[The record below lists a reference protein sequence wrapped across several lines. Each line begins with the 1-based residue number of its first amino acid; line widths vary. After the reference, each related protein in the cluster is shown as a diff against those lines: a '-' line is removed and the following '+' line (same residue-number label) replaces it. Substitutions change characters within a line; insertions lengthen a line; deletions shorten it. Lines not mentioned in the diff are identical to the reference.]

1 MPNDLLPDYVVLADP
16 SLLPLPVGG
25 FPHRI
30 ALLPGETTLEMVR
43 AERGFI
49 ATFLVEPDCSD
60 EALNSRALT
69 EYLDRRI
76 AVLVYARR
84 ARELRPFL
92 RREDRF
98 KARGYTLTVLL

>member
-16 SLLPLPVGG
+16 SLLPLPVAG

-30 ALLPGETTLEMVR
+30 ALLPGETTLEMVL

-84 ARELRPFL
+84 ACDLRPFL
-92 RREDRF
+92 RRAERF
-98 KARGYTLTVLL
+98 QARGYSVVALP